1 MPVPT
6 LEVYKTLWGVTEP
19 LLELIPRLRSE
30 FGYAGVEA
38 CLLYVTPEDRAI
50 LLTASQRGEIKLV
63 IMLQTSG
70 DGVSDHLSS
79 LDRQLADAVQFRPAK
94 INIHGGRDCYSFE
107 ESSAYFE
114 GFFALQSKYQAPE
127 LLGDA
132 VPLLHETHRGRILYS
147 PWVSLPIL
155 KAFPSLLLTAD
166 LSHWVVVSE
175 RHLDCFPEVMRLVA
189 ERTRHIHTRPCSA
202 NSIQLGGLSL
212 RSPEYRTDLRAFAGY
227 WKNIFETQAKLG
239 DLASRVSIDPELG
252 PFPYAQLTPSGTLAQ
267 QDDLDV
273 DIEFVVHMVREI
285 FISVLTESAGC
296 SDQ

>member
-1 MPVPT
+1 MS
-6 LEVYKTLWGVTEP
+6 LEIYKTLWGVTEP

-30 FGYAGVEA
+30 LGYTGVEA

-50 LLTASQRGEIKLV
+50 LLGASLGGEIKLV
-63 IMLQTSG
+63 IMLQTGG

-79 LDRQLADAVQFRPAK
+79 LDQQLADAVQFRPAK
-94 INIHGGRDCYSFE
+94 INIHGGQDSWSYEQSCE
-107 ESSAYFE
+107 YFE
-114 GFFALQSKYQAPE
+114 GFLKLQAKYQSPE

-175 RHLDCFPEVMRLVA
+175 RHLGCFPEVMRLVA
-189 ERTRHIHTRPCSA
+189 ERTRHIHTRPCGT
-202 NSIQLGGLSL
+202 NSIQFGGLCL
-212 RSPEYRTDLRAFAGY
+212 RSPEYGPDLSAFAGY
-227 WKNIFETQAKLG
+227 WKSIFETQAKLG

-252 PFPYAQLTPSGTLAQ
+252 PFPYAQLTPNGTLAQ
-267 QDDLDV
+267 QHELDA
-273 DIEFVVHMVREI
+273 DIEVVVQMVREI
-285 FISVLTESAGC
+285 FIAAQSEVVGR
-296 SDQ
+296 SD